1 MRRSF
6 TLSTA
11 TALISALLIVA
22 CSSTPT
28 QRSAG
33 ETVDDATL
41 TGKVKAALVD
51 NDLVKAGEVN
61 VDSYRG
67 VVQLNGFVG
76 TQAEK
81 SAASKAAQSVK
92 GVKEVRNNLEVKSV
106 AMANADADRSAGQ
119 VVDDATITAKVKTD
133 LIADP
138 TTKAHQINVDTN
150 SGIVELGGF
159 VDSQAAKDRAAEIAR
174 SVKGV
179 KDVKND
185 LQLKPKP

>member
-11 TALISALLIVA
+11 TALLSALLFA
-22 CSSTPT
+22 GCHSTPT
-28 QRSAG
+28 TRSAG
-33 ETVDDATL
+33 ETVDDSVL

-61 VDSYRG
+61 VDTYRG

-81 SAASKAAQSVK
+81 SAATKAAQSVK

-106 AMANADADRSAGQ
+106 AVAGADSSTNKDRSAGE
-119 VVDDATITAKVKTD
+119 VVDD
-133 LIADP
+133 
-138 TTKAHQINVDTN
+138 
-150 SGIVELGGF
+150 
-159 VDSQAAKDRAAEIAR
+159 
-174 SVKGV
+174 
-179 KDVKND
+179 
-185 LQLKPKP
+185 

>member
-11 TALISALLIVA
+11 TALLSALLIAA

-33 ETVDDATL
+33 ETVDDSVL

>member
-1 MRRSF
+1 MRRSL

-11 TALISALLIVA
+11 TALLSALLITA

-33 ETVDDATL
+33 ETVDDSVL
-41 TGKVKAALVD
+41 TGKVKTALVD

-61 VDSYRG
+61 VDTYRG

-81 SAASKAAQSVK
+81 SAASKAAQSVT
-92 GVKEVRNNLEVKSV
+92 GVKEVRNNLAVKSV
-106 AMANADADRSAGQ
+106 VMADADRSAGE
-119 VVDDATITAKVKTD
+119 VVDDAAITAKVKTD

-159 VDSQAAKDRAAEIAR
+159 VDSQAAKDRAGEIAR

-185 LQLKPKP
+185 LQLKPKA

>member
-159 VDSQAAKDRAAEIAR
+159 VDSQEAKDRAGEVAR

>member
-119 VVDDATITAKVKTD
+119 VVDDATITAKVKTA
-133 LIADP
+133 LIEDK
-138 TTKAHQINVDTN
+138 TTKAHQINVDTS

-159 VDSQAAKDRAAEIAR
+159 VDSQEAKDRAGEVAR